1 MYAGPPET
9 GEAGTVRIVCKMMAD
24 TFGFPH
30 RGLWLALGWGS
41 CFEQSG
47 SSFCGVDVEAFSHP
61 LRGFENLVVHS
72 LQSNSDL
79 K

>member
-1 MYAGPPET
+1 MYAGPPGT

-30 RGLWLALGWGS
+30 RGLCLALGWGS

-47 SSFCGVDVEAFSHP
+47 SSFCDADVEAFPIRSGV
-61 LRGFENLVVHS
+61 LTI
-72 LQSNSDL
+72 
-79 K
+79 